1 MEMNDKE
8 SLMNCILKEID
19 EYQSRLSIY
28 KEWLKSCQNEVVQIS
43 LKKMISS
50 IESQVEILYNQFNES
65 FHEGSN
71 P

>member
-8 SLMNCILKEID
+8 SLMKCILKEID
-19 EYQSRLSIY
+19 EYQSIY

-43 LKKMISS
+43 LEKMISS